1 MVAMATQQ
9 QRREKGKRVCSRC
22 RQCSHRA
29 ATAAGLTAATSTTTT
44 MTSASPPALP
54 AKRRRSHG
62 RCETLKTRLGGG
74 TREAGGLG
82 EGRRRGAAAAG
93 EGEGEQRPNNSCR
106 ARNIQMELLDEQL
119 TSLLELCEYMVYDFV
134 CILWCITHYILG
146 LLQRV
151 RPADGVGVRNLAPM
165 ALS

>member
-1 MVAMATQQ
+1 MATQQ

-22 RQCSHRA
+22 RQCSYRA

-44 MTSASPPALP
+44 MTSASAPALP

-82 EGRRRGAAAAG
+82 EGRRRGATAAAAG
-93 EGEGEQRPNNSCR
+93 EVEGEQRPNNSCR

-134 CILWCITHYILG
+134 CILWCITHCILSASA
-146 LLQRV
+146 RSPC
-151 RPADGVGVRNLAPM
+151 RWCWC
-165 ALS
+165 S